1 MNMTGSGG
9 HTRITIRSPQN
20 LAGGLF
26 LVIIGLGAYLMAG
39 DLALGTLRAM
49 GPGMLPKAFALIL
62 AGLGVL
68 LIFESL
74 KYQGEALEAWSI
86 RGIVFVLGGCLLFGM
101 AIRGIEVGP
110 LKIPA
115 LGLIIAGPLVMF
127 VAGFASDE
135 VKWKEIGIFAVVM
148 TVLCA
153 LLFKYAL
160 GLPIPLAP
168 WLIGV

>member
-1 MNMTGSGG
+1 MTEPNGG
-9 HTRITIRSPQN
+9 ARIGIRSTQN
-20 LAGGLF
+20 FAAGIF
-26 LVIIGLGAYLMAG
+26 LIVIGLGAWLMAG
-39 DLALGTLRAM
+39 DLPLGTLRAM

-62 AGLGVL
+62 SGLGAL
-68 LIFESL
+68 LMLESL
-74 KYQGEALEAWSI
+74 RFEGEQLESWSL

-101 AIRGIEVGP
+101 AIRGFELGP
-110 LKIPA
+110 LKVPA
-115 LGLIIAGPLVMF
+115 LGLVIAGPLVMF

-148 TVLCA
+148 TTLCA